1 MSNSFSQ
8 PFIQIH
14 IIISVSRNNYDAIS
28 REAKEQKEVSLVSSR
43 QYIVFLLLI
52 YVFILFTWMCI
63 IHVNVCVCTIC
74 VNVRVFFTWIYSLIR
89 TPQVIKFPKVLG

>member
-63 IHVNVCVCTIC
+63 IHVNVCVCVLFVWMC
-74 VNVRVFFTWIYSLIR
+74 VCFSLEYIHLSEHH
-89 TPQVIKFPKVLG
+89 KW